1 MEQWQLVGL
10 ITRRSQ
16 VRVLPPLP
24 KLRFR
29 SYIEFLVLLSIMD
42 PIAKKRLILI
52 YIFVLLLF
60 AFMTF
65 YATDVINEANSN
77 KLQATVS
84 TQRT

>member
-1 MEQWQLVGL
+1 
-10 ITRRSQ
+10 
-16 VRVLPPLP
+16 
-24 KLRFR
+24 
-29 SYIEFLVLLSIMD
+29 MD